1 MDVIDEYGCD
11 ALRFFLTTNSAP
23 GSDLRYDEEK
33 VKSTWNFINKLWNAS
48 RFVLMNLEGFEEKD
62 YALENLSVSDKW
74 MLTKLE
80 RTIGE
85 VRKNMET
92 YDFHNVGN
100 TLYSFIWD
108 DFCDWY
114 IELSKSDMSN
124 TNKSVLLKVLT
135 SIVKMLHPSMPYVTE
150 EIYSMLPIKDAESI
164 MISSYPKVEEE
175 CFFDKET
182 EELEKVLEDI
192 VAIRNLKATNG
203 ITKNA
208 KVNYEVGDTYKNIY
222 ETQLKLDKHEKE
234 VVEGITPVTYSS
246 KFITISFYEE
256 IGMEDLA
263 K

>member
-1 MDVIDEYGCD
+1 
-11 ALRFFLTTNSAP
+11 
-23 GSDLRYDEEK
+23 
-33 VKSTWNFINKLWNAS
+33 
-48 RFVLMNLEGFEEKD
+48 
-62 YALENLSVSDKW
+62 
-74 MLTKLE
+74 
-80 RTIGE
+80 
-85 VRKNMET
+85 MET

-175 CFFDKET
+175 YFFDKET

-203 ITKNA
+203 ITKSA
-208 KVNYEVGDTYKNIY
+208 KVSYEVGDTYKNIY

-234 VVEGITPVTYSS
+234 VVESITPVTYSS

-256 IGMEDLA
+256 IEEDTSKKEEEIKKLEASIERREKLLSNENYVSKAPASIVEADRKKLA
-263 K
+263 EEKEKLELLKK